1 MPLVNR
7 LYLKGLTLDIDA
19 ESIDRLKATDGSPTV
34 LAPNHAASADSAVVF
49 LLSKQHSQPYY
60 YYMAARETFDVG
72 KLGGVRSFLMQRC
85 GAFSIVRGTADRNAF
100 RTTREILS
108 KGDRPLVIFG
118 EGEISRQN
126 DTVMRF
132 ERGATQLCFWAL
144 DDMQKAGISKP
155 LYIVPIGIKYL
166 YPQDMWNAID
176 AALTDLEQAILPST
190 ERTPAERYERLRRI
204 GVAVFK
210 TLAAE
215 YQYRLDDTLPFDV
228 HIQKLK
234 EQILFH
240 TEQIMGIHADG
251 DMLTRV
257 RALKNLVDAEVYKDI
272 DEMTEYERKIHE
284 ELLQKFQQCYPDL
297 NRLVNFIAISDG
309 YVAEAPSAE
318 RFLDVITRLERE
330 VFGRAKK
337 QGPRVASIRVGEPIN
352 LRDCYDTYKREKRET
367 VEQVTLEL
375 ETAVQTLVTRAS

>member
-7 LYLKGLTLDIDA
+7 VYLKGLTLDIDA
-19 ESIDRLKATDGSPTV
+19 ESIARLKMTDGYPTV

-49 LLSKQHSQPYY
+49 LLSKRHSQPYY
-60 YYMAARETFDVG
+60 YYMVARETFDTG

-100 RTTREILS
+100 RTTRAILS
-108 KGDRPLVIFG
+108 KGERPLVIFG

-132 ERGATQLCFWAL
+132 ERGITQLCFWAL
-144 DDMQKAGISKP
+144 DDMQKAGISQP
-155 LYIVPIGIKYL
+155 LYMVPIGIKYR
-166 YPQDMWNAID
+166 YPQDMWHTID
-176 AALTDLEQAILPST
+176 AALTDLEETILPPA
-190 ERTPAERYERLRRI
+190 ERTPIERYGRLRRI

-215 YQYRLDDTLPFDV
+215 YQYKLDDSLPLDA
-228 HIQKLK
+228 HIEKLK

-240 TEQIMGIHADG
+240 TEQIMGIHPDG

-272 DEMTEYERKIHE
+272 DQMTEYERKIHE
-284 ELLQKFQQCYPDL
+284 ELLQKFQQFYPDL

-309 YVAEAPSAE
+309 YVAEVPSAE

-330 VFGRAKK
+330 VFGSAKK
-337 QGPRVASIRVGEPIN
+337 QGPRVASIRVGDPIN
-352 LRDCYDTYKREKRET
+352 LRDCYDTYKKEKRET
-367 VEQVTLEL
+367 VDQITLEL
-375 ETAVQTLVTRAS
+375 ETAVQTLVTRGS